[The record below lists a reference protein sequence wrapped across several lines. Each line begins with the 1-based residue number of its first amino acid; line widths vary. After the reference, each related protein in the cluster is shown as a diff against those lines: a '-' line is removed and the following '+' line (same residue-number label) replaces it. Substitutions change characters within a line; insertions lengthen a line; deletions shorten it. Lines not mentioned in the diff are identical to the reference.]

1 MKISPE
7 VKAHALDV
15 RTILFVPALS
25 PAFIEKA
32 HLRGADA
39 IIIDL
44 EDSIPPDLKSQG
56 REAVARAITQVALHL
71 PVYVRVNNS
80 LALLDAD
87 LVASVTLE
95 VVGIVLP
102 KAETAGQVREVA
114 ARIAQL
120 SGKIGRDHAPLLVLL
135 VETPLGVHLVAELA
149 TAHESVV
156 ALIFGSEDYSALLG
170 VRPSPEAMTVPA
182 QMISMAAR
190 ARGLAAWGVAGTI
203 VEIADGELLKRVAAD
218 SRQLGFTGTIAVNPK
233 QIAIFNDAFGV
244 SAQELEWARDTLE
257 IFNASV
263 KEGRAAVAHK
273 GKMID
278 TPVAVRAEMLV
289 ARAQRAAQATTSKE
303 APNV

>member
-1 MKISPE
+1 M
-7 VKAHALDV
+7 
-15 RTILFVPALS
+15 
-25 PAFIEKA
+25 
-32 HLRGADA
+32 
-39 IIIDL
+39 
-44 EDSIPPDLKSQG
+44 
-56 REAVARAITQVALHL
+56 
-71 PVYVRVNNS
+71 
-80 LALLDAD
+80 
-87 LVASVTLE
+87 
-95 VVGIVLP
+95 
-102 KAETAGQVREVA
+102 
-114 ARIAQL
+114 
-120 SGKIGRDHAPLLVLL
+120 LL

-182 QMISMAAR
+182 QMLSMAAR

-244 SAQELEWARDTLE
+244 SAQELEWARETLE